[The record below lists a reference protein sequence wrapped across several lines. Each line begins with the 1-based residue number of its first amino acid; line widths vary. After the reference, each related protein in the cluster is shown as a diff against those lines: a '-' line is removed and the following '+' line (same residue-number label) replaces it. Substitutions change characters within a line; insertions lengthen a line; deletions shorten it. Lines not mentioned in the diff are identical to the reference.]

1 MSTTQ
6 VTSTD
11 HPGSKGPR
19 IHQRKKP
26 PWLASRF
33 KLFAFKR
40 RCTLFHQFL
49 CLVSSERSNFVEGF
63 MEKIGILNHQ
73 LQWFH
78 GTHLLVSLALRR
90 QPPALSQIQCRSHKS
105 TEQLLNQSP
114 IYIIYQLKHAKS
126 FNLCMLFWMSPKK
139 NTSHPH
145 TFDNC
150 SWFQPGPFLN
160 CFLRVELSQG
170 FLESGHPLLHALAEK
185 PGRTLLR
192 GSNGGF
198 LDGGTPSYHPFLRNF
213 PWKKTSSYWGTPMTM
228 ETPSLMIEN
237 HWLIFEEPL

>member
-19 IHQRKKP
+19 IHQRKKKKKKT

-49 CLVSSERSNFVEGF
+49 CLVSSERSNFMEGF

-139 NTSHPH
+139 KQKLPVTHI
-145 TFDNC
+145 
-150 SWFQPGPFLN
+150 
-160 CFLRVELSQG
+160 
-170 FLESGHPLLHALAEK
+170 LLTTAA
-185 PGRTLLR
+185 
-192 GSNGGF
+192 GSN
-198 LDGGTPSYHPFLRNF
+198 LVLSSTASSASSCRRASWRAVILCCMRSQRNLAGLC
-213 PWKKTSSYWGTPMTM
+213 WGDPM
-228 ETPSLMIEN
+228 EVS
-237 HWLIFEEPL
+237 